1 MPDTILIFT
10 GIVLITI
17 GIIIGLLIT
26 QAIWNYTMPEVFG
39 LKQITFLQTLGL
51 VILANI
57 FFKTDNLQTFYN
69 Y

>member
-57 FFKTDNLQTFYN
+57 FFKTDNLKTFYN

>member
-1 MPDTILIFT
+1 MSDIILIFI
-10 GIVLITI
+10 GIILITI

-39 LKQITFLQTLGL
+39 LKQITLLQTLAL

-57 FFKTDNLQTFYN
+57 FFKTNNLQTFYN